1 MESKFDKEM
10 NLIFYVAVALTLFL
24 FLALLLAP
32 VILRPSR
39 AARRILD
46 MVKSTRPDQ
55 RNIRLTETVQ
65 TRILSMA
72 NVLQGRLGLTDD
84 ERIKQQLLSA
94 GVRSSR
100 SMNAYAASRFISPVL
115 GIICGSLVGSNTL
128 FWALSLGAVFY
139 LAPDLWLRMK
149 IRARRER
156 IRKSLP
162 DALDLL
168 VICVEAG
175 LGLDQAMM
183 RVGQELIISHLD
195 LHQEFMQVNLEQLA
209 GKPRLEAWKAAAE
222 RTQIPEFSLFVSMLT
237 QADRFGTPIV
247 RALSR
252 FGDEIRQKRPQ
263 RAEEMAA
270 KTKVKIL
277 FPLVLFIFP
286 CIFIV
291 LLAPAVLN
299 IAKNMQSLK

>member
-1 MESKFDKEM
+1 MS
-10 NLIFYVAVALTLFL
+10 LIFYVAVMVTVFL

-32 VILRPSR
+32 AILRPSP
-39 AARRILD
+39 AARRMLE
-46 MVKSTRPDQ
+46 MVQSTRADERSVGDKERIQ
-55 RNIRLTETVQ
+55 RV
-65 TRILSMA
+65 ILSMA
-72 NVLQGRLGLTDD
+72 KALQSRLGLAED

-94 GVRSSR
+94 GLKSSR
-100 SMNAYAASRFISPVL
+100 SITLYSASRFVGPMIGLV
-115 GIICGSLVGSNTL
+115 CGSLIRSNTV
-128 FWALSLGAVFY
+128 FWALSLAAVFY
-139 LAPDLWLRMK
+139 LLPDVWLRMK
-149 IRARRER
+149 TKKRRER

-175 LGLDQAMM
+175 LGLDQAML
-183 RVGQELIISHLD
+183 RVGQELIISHPD
-195 LHQEFMQVNLEQLA
+195 IHEEFMQVNLEQLA
-209 GKPRLEAWKAAAE
+209 GKPRLEAWKSAAE

-252 FGDEIRQKRPQ
+252 FGDEIRLKRRQ

-270 KTKVKIL
+270 KTKIKIL

-291 LLAPAVLN
+291 LLAPAILN
-299 IAKNMQSLK
+299 IAKNMQSFK

>member
-1 MESKFDKEM
+1 MG
-10 NLIFYVAVALTLFL
+10 LVFYIALTLTVSL
-24 FLALLLAP
+24 VIALLLAP
-32 VILRPSR
+32 VLLRPSR
-39 AARRILD
+39 AARRILE
-46 MVKSTRPDQ
+46 MVQSARPDE
-55 RNIRLTETVQ
+55 RSIGRKERLQKT
-65 TRILSMA
+65 ILAMA
-72 NVLQGRLGLTDD
+72 QGLQAKFGLAEDAKV
-84 ERIKQQLLSA
+84 KQQLLGGGIKSTR
-94 GVRSSR
+94 G
-100 SMNAYAASRFISPVL
+100 MNLYFASRFAGPL
-115 GIICGSLVGSNTL
+115 CGLICGSLIHSNTI
-128 FWALSLGAVFY
+128 FWALSIGAVFY
-139 LAPDLWLRMK
+139 LVPDMWLKVRVK
-149 IRARRER
+149 KRRER

-175 LGLDQAMM
+175 LGLDQAML
-183 RVGQELIISHLD
+183 RVGQELIISHPD
-195 LHQEFMQVNLEQLA
+195 INQEFMQVNLEQLA
-209 GKPRLEAWKAAAE
+209 GKPRLEAWKSAAE

-252 FGDEIRQKRPQ
+252 FGDEIRQKRRQ

-299 IAKNMQSLK
+299 ISKNMQTFK

>member
-1 MESKFDKEM
+1 M
-10 NLIFYVAVALTLFL
+10 NLILYVAVMITVFL
-24 FLALLLAP
+24 FLALMLAP
-32 VILRPSR
+32 VILRPSP
-39 AARRILD
+39 AARR
-46 MVKSTRPDQ
+46 MMEMAQSTRPDERSVGYKERVQ
-55 RNIRLTETVQ
+55 RT
-65 TRILSMA
+65 ILSMA
-72 NVLQGRLGLTDD
+72 KDLQSRLGLTEDG
-84 ERIKQQLLSA
+84 RIKQQLLSA
-94 GVRSSR
+94 GLKSSR
-100 SMNAYAASRFISPVL
+100 SINAYSASRVIGPVIGL
-115 GIICGSLVGSNTL
+115 ICGSLIRSNTV

-139 LAPDLWLRMK
+139 LVPDMWLRMK
-149 IRARRER
+149 IKKRRER

-175 LGLDQAMM
+175 LGLDQAML
-183 RVGQELIISHLD
+183 RVGQELIISHPD
-195 LHQEFMQVNLEQLA
+195 IHQEFMQVNLEQLA
-209 GKPRLEAWKAAAE
+209 GKPRLEAWKSAAE

-252 FGDEIRQKRPQ
+252 FGDEIRLKRRQ

-270 KTKVKIL
+270 KTKIKIL

-291 LLAPAVLN
+291 LLAPAILN
-299 IAKNMQSLK
+299 IAKNMQSFK

>member
-1 MESKFDKEM
+1 MS
-10 NLIFYVAVALTLFL
+10 LIFYVAVALTLSL

-32 VILRPSR
+32 VLLRPSP
-39 AARRILD
+39 AARRMMDL
-46 MVKSTRPDQ
+46 VKSTRPDE
-55 RNIRLTETVQ
+55 RNISLKEAVQ
-65 TRILSMA
+65 RRILSIA
-72 NVLQGRLGLTDD
+72 KGLQIRLGITDD
-84 ERIKQQLLSA
+84 EKVRQQLLSA

-100 SMNAYAASRFISPVL
+100 SMQIYFASRFVGPVL
-115 GIICGSLVGSNTL
+115 GIICGSLIRTNTF
-128 FWALSLGAVFY
+128 FWALSLAAVSY
-139 LAPDLWLRMK
+139 LVPDMWLRMK
-149 IRARRER
+149 IKHRRER
-156 IRKSLP
+156 IRRSLP

-175 LGLDQAMM
+175 LGLDQSML
-183 RVGQELIISHLD
+183 RVGQELNISHPD
-195 LHQEFMQVNLEQLA
+195 IHQEFMQVNLEQLA
-209 GKPRLEAWKAAAE
+209 GKPRLEAWKSAAE

-252 FGDEIRQKRPQ
+252 FGDEIRQKRRQ

-291 LLAPAVLN
+291 LLAPAILN
-299 IAKNMQSLK
+299 IAKNMQTFK

>member
-1 MESKFDKEM
+1 MSP
-10 NLIFYVAVALTLFL
+10 IFYIALTLTVFL
-24 FLALLLAP
+24 VLALLLAP
-32 VILRPSR
+32 VILRPSP
-39 AARRILD
+39 AARRILE
-46 MVKSTRPDQ
+46 MVQSTRPDQ
-55 RNIRLTETVQ
+55 RSVGNKERVQ
-65 TRILSMA
+65 EMILSMA
-72 NVLQGRLGLTDD
+72 RGLRARFGFAED
-84 ERIKQQLLSA
+84 EKVKQQLLSA
-94 GVRSSR
+94 GLRSSR
-100 SMNAYAASRFISPVL
+100 SMNAYFSSRFL
-115 GIICGSLVGSNTL
+115 GPMIGVVSGSLIHTNTV

-139 LAPDLWLRMK
+139 LVPDMWLKMK
-149 IRARRER
+149 IKKRRER

-175 LGLDQAMM
+175 LGLDQAML
-183 RVGQELIISHLD
+183 RVGQELIISHPD
-195 LHQEFMQVNLEQLA
+195 IHQEFMQVNLEQLA
-209 GKPRLEAWKAAAE
+209 GKPRLEAWKSAAE

-252 FGDEIRQKRPQ
+252 FGDEIRLKRRQ

-270 KTKVKIL
+270 KTKIKIL

-299 IAKNMQSLK
+299 IAKNLQSFK

>member
-1 MESKFDKEM
+1 M
-10 NLIFYVAVALTLFL
+10 NLIFYIALGLTVF
-24 FLALLLAP
+24 LLLAMLLAP
-32 VILRPSR
+32 IILRPSP
-39 AARRILD
+39 AAKRMLE
-46 MVKSTRPDQ
+46 MVQSTRPD
-55 RNIRLTETVQ
+55 
-65 TRILSMA
+65 TRSVGFKERTQGTILSMA
-72 NVLQGRLGLTDD
+72 AVLQGRLGLTED
-84 ERIKQQLLSA
+84 ERVKQQLLGA
-94 GVRSSR
+94 GIRSR
-100 SMNAYAASRFISPVL
+100 RGMNAYAASRFIGPVI
-115 GIICGSLVGSNTL
+115 GVACGSLIHSNTV

-139 LAPDLWLRMK
+139 LVPDMWLRMK
-149 IRARRER
+149 IKQRRER

-175 LGLDQAMM
+175 LGLDQAML
-183 RVGQELIISHLD
+183 RVGQELVISHPD
-195 LHQEFMQVNLEQLA
+195 IHQEFIQVNLEQLA
-209 GKPRLEAWKAAAE
+209 GKPRLEAWKSAAE

-252 FGDEIRQKRPQ
+252 FGDEIRMKRRQ

-270 KTKVKIL
+270 KTKIKIL

-291 LLAPAVLN
+291 LLAPAILN
-299 IAKNMQSLK
+299 IAKNMQSFK

>member
-1 MESKFDKEM
+1 M
-10 NLIFYVAVALTLFL
+10 NLILSIAIGSTFF
-24 FLALLLAP
+24 LLLAFLIAP
-32 VILRPSR
+32 ALLRPSR
-39 AARRILD
+39 AARRMMEVI
-46 MVKSTRPDQ
+46 KSNREDV
-55 RNIRLTETVQ
+55 RTVS
-65 TRILSMA
+65 RKEHLHDI
-72 NVLQGRLGLTDD
+72 VLALAKGLQLRLGLTQD
-84 ERIKQQLLSA
+84 EKTKQQLLSA
-94 GVRSSR
+94 GLRSNESMIAYGMSR
-100 SMNAYAASRFISPVL
+100 VL
-115 GIICGSLVGSNTL
+115 GPLLGLLTGSFIHSNTI
-128 FWALSLGAVFY
+128 FWALSLGAVLY
-139 LAPDLWLRMK
+139 LVPDMWLNMQIKKRT
-149 IRARRER
+149 AR

-175 LGLDQAMM
+175 LGLDQAML
-183 RVGQELIISHLD
+183 RVGQEIIISHPD
-195 LHQEFMQVNLEQLA
+195 IHQEFMQVNLEQLA
-209 GKPRLEAWKAAAE
+209 GKPRLEAWKSAAA
-222 RTQIPEFSLFVSMLT
+222 RTPIPEFALFVSTLT

-252 FGDEIRQKRPQ
+252 FGDEIRQKRRQ

-299 IAKNMQSLK
+299 ISKNLQVFK

>member
-1 MESKFDKEM
+1 MS
-10 NLIFYVAVALTLFL
+10 LIFYIALALTVFL
-24 FLALLLAP
+24 LVAMLLAP
-32 VILRPSR
+32 VMLRPSP
-39 AARRILD
+39 AAKRMLE
-46 MVKSTRPDQ
+46 MVQSTRPDKRSVGYKERMQ
-55 RNIRLTETVQ
+55 RTA
-65 TRILSMA
+65 LSMA
-72 NVLQGRLGLTDD
+72 TGLQARLGLTED
-84 ERIKQQLLSA
+84 EKVKQQLLSA
-94 GVRSSR
+94 GIKSSR
-100 SMNAYAASRFISPVL
+100 GMNAYAASRFIGPVI
-115 GIICGSLVGSNTL
+115 GIVCGSLIRSNTV

-139 LAPDLWLRMK
+139 LIPDMWLRMMIK
-149 IRARRER
+149 KRRER

-175 LGLDQAMM
+175 LGLDQAML
-183 RVGQELIISHLD
+183 RVGQELIISHPD
-195 LHQEFMQVNLEQLA
+195 IHQEFLQVNLEQLA
-209 GKPRLEAWKAAAE
+209 GKPRLEAWKSAAD

-252 FGDEIRQKRPQ
+252 FGDEIRMKRRQ

-270 KTKVKIL
+270 KTKIKIL

-291 LLAPAVLN
+291 LLAPAILN
-299 IAKNMQSLK
+299 IAKNMQSFK

>member
-1 MESKFDKEM
+1 MELVQS
-10 NLIFYVAVALTLFL
+10 N
-24 FLALLLAP
+24 
-32 VILRPSR
+32 
-39 AARRILD
+39 
-46 MVKSTRPDQ
+46 RPDQ
-55 RNIRLTETVQ
+55 RYVGGKERLQEK
-65 TRILSMA
+65 ILFMA
-72 NVLQGRLGLTDD
+72 NRLRVGLGLAED
-84 ERIKQQLLSA
+84 EKVKQLLLTG
-94 GVRSSR
+94 GVRTSR
-100 SMNAYAASRFISPVL
+100 GMNIYFASRVL
-115 GIICGSLVGSNTL
+115 GPVIGLVCGSLIHTNTA

-139 LAPDLWLRMK
+139 LVPDMWLK
-149 IRARRER
+149 IRIRKRRER

-175 LGLDQAMM
+175 LGLDQAML
-183 RVGQELIISHLD
+183 RVGQELNISHPD
-195 LHQEFMQVNLEQLA
+195 IHHEFMQVNLEQLA
-209 GKPRLEAWKAAAE
+209 GKPRLEAWKSAAE

-252 FGDEIRQKRPQ
+252 FGDEIRLKRRQ

-270 KTKVKIL
+270 KAKIKIL

-299 IAKNMQSLK
+299 IARGMQSAK